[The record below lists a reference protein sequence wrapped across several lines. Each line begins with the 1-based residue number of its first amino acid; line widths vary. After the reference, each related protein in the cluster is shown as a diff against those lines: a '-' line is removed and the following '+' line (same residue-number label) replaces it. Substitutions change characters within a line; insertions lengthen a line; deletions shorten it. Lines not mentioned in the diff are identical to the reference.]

1 MFQAPE
7 LDSPF
12 STPRKEA
19 ARANSR
25 GWWKGICLKF
35 LGTALTALTAL
46 PLAGLDAAEPTT
58 HELAF
63 FESKIRPLLVEHCYE
78 CHSVETKQKGGLVLD
93 TKAGVLKG
101 GDTGPTLVEGDPS
114 KSLLITAVHWRDKDL
129 QMPPKKQLGK
139 EQIAELEAWVKMGAP
154 DPREGAAP
162 VAKKRGMSLEEGRTF
177 WSLIPPKS
185 VRAPA
190 VGNRAWALDD
200 IDRFVLAKLEEQG
213 LAPAGEADAYS
224 LVRRLYFD
232 LIGLPPSPEDVA
244 AFVRA
249 AELDRQAAMES
260 LVDHLLAS
268 PHFGERWGRHWLDAA
283 RYADSNGRD
292 RNIVNHHAWRYRDYV
307 FESFRT
313 DKPYDQFIREQ
324 IAGDLLPATD
334 PKQRDLQRIATGF
347 LALGAKAFEEQSA
360 EIFRMD
366 VIDEQIEVI
375 SRSVLGLSVACAR
388 CHDHKFDPI
397 PTADYYALAGI
408 LRSTQPLYGWGTRG
422 IKATAHHHS
431 EWQAVGPEA
440 DALAPSALEYYRK
453 LDADTLTLST
463 SRSSRYRIVRNISA
477 AKIEIEKPDA
487 DKTKLTAE
495 ITRME
500 AEVKDWD
507 GRITEMEKALHALH
521 DAAPPEPGWAMA
533 AREREKCEDCRIHIR
548 GDTNHLGDVVPRG
561 MLQVI
566 ALKDLAAPTAAQS
579 GRLQLAEWLTHRENP
594 LTARVFAN
602 RAWQRLFGRA
612 LVTTPDDFGVNGARP
627 SHPELLDHLACRFM
641 DRGWSVKRLVRD
653 LVLTRAY
660 RASSGTV
667 EANVERDPDN
677 IFLWRMAPRRLE
689 AECLRDAILAVS
701 GQLDPV
707 PPEKPFLS
715 RFHPRRDAELMP
727 FKPFV
732 TTADFT
738 GSHRSVYLPVLR
750 GTLPEVFSLFDFAP
764 PERPIAQREESVV
777 PAQSLFFMNN
787 TWVLEQS
794 RHAARRLLE
803 DATQSDVQRVARL
816 YQLAFARE
824 PTDAEAA
831 RAQQFLSGLD
841 ELLPDPKSK
850 SLPTPGQLLEARWA
864 SLCQA
869 VVASA
874 EFRILR

>member
-1 MFQAPE
+1 MMQQFT
-7 LDSPF
+7 DKI
-12 STPRKEA
+12 RKA
-19 ARANSR
+19 A
-25 GWWKGICLKF
+25 F
-35 LGTALTALTAL
+35 ALAV
-46 PLAGLDAAEPTT
+46 LAGGAVNAAEPSAADI
-58 HELAF
+58 AF
-63 FESKIRPLLVEHCYE
+63 FEKRIRPVLVERCYE
-78 CHSVETKQKGGLVLD
+78 CHSAETKQKGGLVLD

-101 GDTGPTLVEGDPS
+101 GDTGPALVAGEPA
-114 KSLLITAVHWRDKDL
+114 KSLLIKAVKWTDKDM

-139 EQIAELEAWVKMGAP
+139 EQIGDLEAWVKMGAP
-154 DPREGAAP
+154 DPRDGAPP
-162 VAKKRGMSLEEGRTF
+162 VAKKRGMSVEEGRKF
-177 WSLIPPKS
+177 WSLIPPKN
-185 VRAPA
+185 VPPPA
-190 VGNRAWALDD
+190 VADRAWALDD
-200 IDRFVLAKLEEQG
+200 IDRFVLAKLEEQR
-213 LAPAGEADAYS
+213 LAPAGEADAHS
-224 LVRRLYFD
+224 LVRRLHFD
-232 LIGLPPSPEDVA
+232 LIGLPPSPEEVA
-244 AFVRA
+244 AFVGA
-249 AELDRQAAMES
+249 AGRDRQSAIES

-307 FESFRT
+307 IESFQG

-324 IAGDLLPATD
+324 IAGDLLPASD
-334 PKQRDLQRIATGF
+334 SKQRDSQRIATGF
-347 LALGAKAFEEQSA
+347 LAMGAKAFEEQNA

-375 SRSVLGLSVACAR
+375 SRSVLGLSVGCAR

-431 EWQAVGPEA
+431 EWQAIGPDA
-440 DALAPSALEYYRK
+440 DALAPAALEYYRK
-453 LDADTLTLST
+453 LDADTLTLHT
-463 SRSSRYRIVRNISA
+463 SRSARYRIVRNVSA
-477 AKIEIEKPDA
+477 AKIDIEKPGA
-487 DKTKLTAE
+487 DKAKLAAD

-507 GRITEMEKALHALH
+507 GRITAMEKALEALK

-566 ALKDLAAPTAAQS
+566 ALKDVPAPAAAQS
-579 GRLQLAEWLTHRENP
+579 GRLQLAQWLTHHENP
-594 LTARVFAN
+594 LTARVFVN
-602 RAWQRLFGRA
+602 RVWQRLFGRA
-612 LVTTPDDFGVNGARP
+612 LVTTPDDFGVNGAKP

-641 DRGWSVKRLVRD
+641 DRGWSVKRLIRD

-660 RASSGTV
+660 RSGT
-667 EANVERDPDN
+667 EAVAANIARDPDN
-677 IFLWRMAPRRLE
+677 IFLWRMVPRRLE
-689 AECLRDAILAVS
+689 AECLRDAILAAS
-701 GQLDPV
+701 GQLDPY

-715 RFHPRRDAELMP
+715 RFHPRRDAELTT

-738 GSHRSVYLPVLR
+738 GGHRSVYLPVLR
-750 GTLPEVFSLFDFAP
+750 GMLPDVFSLFDFAP
-764 PERPIAQREESVV
+764 PERPVAQREESVV

-787 TWVLEQS
+787 AWVIEQS
-794 RHAARRLLE
+794 RHTARRLL
-803 DATQSDVQRVARL
+803 DDTTQSDAQRVARL
-816 YQLAFARE
+816 YQLAFARV
-824 PTDAEAA
+824 PTAAEFA
-831 RAQQFLSGLD
+831 RAENFLAGSD

-850 SLPTPGQLLEARWA
+850 TPPNPAQLREARWV

-869 VVASA
+869 VFASA
-874 EFRILR
+874 EFRVLR

>member
-1 MFQAPE
+1 MFP
-7 LDSPF
+7 
-12 STPRKEA
+12 PRKSNPVFSWPFEKT
-19 ARANSR
+19 ARASC
-25 GWWKGICLKF
+25 WIKAKSECLRF
-35 LGTALTALTAL
+35 LVLALSVL
-46 PLAGLDAAEPTT
+46 PLATLNAVEPTT
-58 HELAF
+58 DQLAF
-63 FESKIRPLLVEHCYE
+63 FEKTIRPILVEQCYE
-78 CHSVETKQKGGLVLD
+78 CHSAETKQKGGLVLD
-93 TKAGVLKG
+93 TRAGVLKG
-101 GDTGPTLVEGDPS
+101 GDTGQILVAGDPA
-114 KSLLITAVHWRDKDL
+114 KSLLITAVNWMNKDL

-139 EQIAELEAWVKMGAP
+139 EQIADLEAWVKMGMP

-162 VAKKRGMSLEEGRTF
+162 VAKKRGMSLEEGRKF

-185 VRAPA
+185 VPAPA
-190 VGNRAWALDD
+190 VGDRTWPLDD
-200 IDRFVLAKLEEQG
+200 IDRFVLAKLEEQR
-213 LAPAGEADAYS
+213 LTPSAEADSHS

-232 LIGLPPSPEDVA
+232 LIGLPPSPGEVA
-244 AFVRA
+244 SFVHA
-249 AELDRQAAMES
+249 AGRDRQSAIEA

-307 FESFRT
+307 IESFQA

-324 IAGDLLPATD
+324 IAGDLLPASD
-334 PKQRDLQRIATGF
+334 LKQRDSQRIATGF
-347 LALGAKAFEEQSA
+347 LSMGAKAFEELNA

-375 SRSVLGLSVACAR
+375 GRSVLGLSVACAR

-431 EWQAVGPEA
+431 EWQAIGPDAEA
-440 DALAPSALEYYRK
+440 LVPAALEYYHK
-453 LDADTLTLST
+453 LDADTLSLST
-463 SRSSRYRIVRNISA
+463 SRSSRYRIVRRISA

-487 DKTKLTAE
+487 DKAKLTAE
-495 ITRME
+495 ITGME

-507 GRITEMEKALHALH
+507 GRITAMEKALEVSN
-521 DAAPPEPGWAMA
+521 DCAPPEPGWAMA
-533 AREREKCEDCRIHIR
+533 ARERDQCEDCRIHIR

-566 ALKDLAAPTAAQS
+566 MLQDVPAPDAAQS
-579 GRLQLAEWLTHRENP
+579 GRLQLAQWLTHRENP
-594 LTARVFAN
+594 LTARVFVN

-641 DRGWSVKRLVRD
+641 EHGWSVKRLLRA

-660 RASSGTV
+660 RLSS
-667 EANVERDPDN
+667 EAVAANIERDPDN
-677 IFLWRMAPRRLE
+677 ISLWRMAPRRLE

-701 GQLDPV
+701 GQLDPF

-715 RFHPRRDAELMP
+715 QFHSRRDAELST

-750 GTLPEVFSLFDFAP
+750 GLLPEVFSLFDFAP
-764 PERPIAQREESVV
+764 PERPAAQRDESVV
-777 PAQSLFFMNN
+777 PAQALFFMNN
-787 TWVLEQS
+787 SWVIEQS

-803 DATQSDVQRVARL
+803 DTTLRDDQRVVSL
-816 YQLAFARE
+816 YQLAFARA
-824 PTDAEAA
+824 PTDVECA
-831 RAQQFLSGLD
+831 RAERFLSGSD
-841 ELLPDPKSK
+841 EFLPDPKSK
-850 SLPTPGQLLEARWA
+850 TPPNPAQRREARWA
-864 SLCQA
+864 SFCQA
-869 VVASA
+869 VIASA

>member
-1 MFQAPE
+1 MLRFCVVRCILIFVLMAIP
-7 LDSPF
+7 
-12 STPRKEA
+12 A
-19 ARANSR
+19 AV
-25 GWWKGICLKF
+25 LH
-35 LGTALTALTAL
+35 
-46 PLAGLDAAEPTT
+46 AAEPSAAGI
-58 HELAF
+58 AF
-63 FESKIRPLLVEHCYE
+63 FEKRIRPVLVERCYE

-93 TKAGVLKG
+93 TRAGVLKG
-101 GDTGPTLVEGDPS
+101 GDTGPALVAGDAA
-114 KSLLITAVHWRDKDL
+114 KSLLITAVKWTDKDM

-139 EQIAELEAWVKMGAP
+139 EQIADLEAWVKMGAP

-162 VAKKRGMSLEEGRTF
+162 VAKKRGMSIEEGRKF
-177 WSLIPPKS
+177 WSLLPPKN
-185 VRAPA
+185 VPPPA
-190 VGNRAWALDD
+190 VADRAWPLAD
-200 IDRFVLAKLEEQG
+200 IDRFVLAKLEEQR
-213 LAPAGEADAYS
+213 LAPAAEADAHS
-224 LVRRLYFD
+224 LVRRLHFD
-232 LIGLPPSPEDVA
+232 LIGLPPSQEEVA

-249 AELDRQAAMES
+249 AGRDRQSAIES

-307 FESFRT
+307 IESFRG

-324 IAGDLLPATD
+324 IAGDLLPASD
-334 PKQRDLQRIATGF
+334 PKQRDSQRIATGF
-347 LALGAKAFEEQSA
+347 LAMGAKAFEEQNA

-375 SRSVLGLSVACAR
+375 SRSVLGLSVGCAR

-431 EWQAVGPEA
+431 EWQAIGPDA
-440 DALAPSALEYYRK
+440 DALAPAALEYYRK
-453 LDADTLTLST
+453 LDADTLTLFT
-463 SRSSRYRIVRNISA
+463 SRSSRYAIVRRVSA
-477 AKIEIEKPDA
+477 AKIEIEKPGTDKAKLAA
-487 DKTKLTAE
+487 D

-500 AEVKDWD
+500 AEAKDWD
-507 GRITEMEKALHALH
+507 GKITAMEKALEELK
-521 DAAPPEPGWAMA
+521 DAAPAEPGWAMA

-548 GDTNHLGDVVPRG
+548 GDTNHLGDTVPRG

-566 ALKDLAAPTAAQS
+566 ALKDVPAPAGAQS
-579 GRLQLAEWLTHRENP
+579 GRLQLAQWLTHRENP
-594 LTARVFAN
+594 LTARVFVN
-602 RAWQRLFGRA
+602 RVWQRLFGRA
-612 LVTTPDDFGVNGARP
+612 LVTTPDDFGVNGAKP

-641 DRGWSVKRLVRD
+641 DRGWSVKRLIRD

-660 RASSGTV
+660 RSST
-667 EANVERDPDN
+667 EAVAANIERDPDN

-701 GQLDPV
+701 GQLDPY

-715 RFHPRRDAELMP
+715 RFHPRRDAELMT

-738 GSHRSVYLPVLR
+738 GGHRSVYLPVLR
-750 GTLPEVFSLFDFAP
+750 GLLPEVFSLFDFAP
-764 PERPIAQREESVV
+764 PERPVAQRDESVV

-787 TWVLEQS
+787 AWVIEQS
-794 RHAARRLLE
+794 RHAARRLL
-803 DATQSDVQRVARL
+803 DDTTQSDAQRVERL
-816 YQLAFARE
+816 YQLAFARV
-824 PTDAEAA
+824 PTAAESA
-831 RAQQFLSGLD
+831 RAEQFLAGSD

-850 SLPTPGQLLEARWA
+850 TPSTAAQLREARWV

-869 VVASA
+869 VFASA
-874 EFRILR
+874 EFRVLR